1 MWKESE
7 SSTDKEQGI
16 LPFGGYFTLSTNSI
30 DAQLMAKMF
39 LAGARNLESKKEWL
53 NELNVFPVPDGDTGT
68 NMSLT
73 IKSAAD
79 EVKGLESVTLE
90 TVSKAISSG
99 SLRGARGN
107 SGVILSQLFR
117 GCSKVWRNEE
127 EITPKNTAAAFQKAV
142 ETAYKAVMKPKEGT
156 ILTVARGGAT
166 KACELV
172 EENPDIEISDLLS
185 QTIRYMDE
193 VLNQTPEML
202 PVLKEAGVVDSGG
215 QGLVQILKGCLNGFF
230 GIEEEEEEKE
240 EVRKFNYRVEY
251 ILNCAKHISKEER
264 LKFVGFLESIGA
276 DVAAE
281 RCDQGLKVYLNT
293 DDPGAALTKATE
305 YGTMSRIH
313 VINNI
318 DRPVYP
324 LHLFD
329 EKELEEALKNPEE
342 DSEPETAS
350 QPDEEG
356 NSSEAAA
363 AGLAAAPGGAA
374 PAPHK
379 DVGFVAV
386 SIGEGLGGIFRDL
399 GVDCLIEGGQTMN
412 PSTEDVM
419 NAVAKVNADTVF
431 ILPNNKN
438 IILAAQQ
445 AQNLIHDKKIIVIP
459 TKTIPQGITAM
470 IDYMPDKTPA
480 ENETAMREEI
490 LAVKTVEL
498 TYAVRDT
505 RIGDNVIHSGD
516 IMGVGDH
523 GIIAV
528 GKEVDDTAVASL
540 KKMVDS
546 DSELIS
552 VYYGKEMSEEK
563 AQALGEKLGEAFPD
577 CDVEVNAGGQ
587 PIYYYIISVE

>member
-1 MWKESE
+1 
-7 SSTDKEQGI
+7 
-16 LPFGGYFTLSTNSI
+16 
-30 DAQLMAKMF
+30 
-39 LAGARNLESKKEWL
+39 
-53 NELNVFPVPDGDTGT
+53 
-68 NMSLT
+68 
-73 IKSAAD
+73 
-79 EVKGLESVTLE
+79 
-90 TVSKAISSG
+90 
-99 SLRGARGN
+99 
-107 SGVILSQLFR
+107 
-117 GCSKVWRNEE
+117 
-127 EITPKNTAAAFQKAV
+127 
-142 ETAYKAVMKPKEGT
+142 MKPKEGT

-172 EENPDIEISDLLS
+172 EENPDIEIGDLLN
-185 QTIRYMDE
+185 QTICYMDE

-215 QGLVQILKGCLNGFF
+215 QGLVQILKGCLNGFL

-329 EKELEEALKNPEE
+329 
-342 DSEPETAS
+342 TAS
-350 QPDEEG
+350 QPEAG
-356 NSSEAAA
+356 NSPEAAA
-363 AGLAAAPGGAA
+363 ADLAAASSEAS

-540 KKMVDS
+540 KKMVDC

>member
-1 MWKESE
+1 
-7 SSTDKEQGI
+7 
-16 LPFGGYFTLSTNSI
+16 
-30 DAQLMAKMF
+30 MAKMF
-39 LAGARNLESKKEWL
+39 LAGAKNLESKKEWI

-73 IKSAAD
+73 IKSAAE
-79 EVKGLESVTLE
+79 EVKNLETVSLE

-127 EITPKNTAAAFQKAV
+127 EITPQNTAAAFRKAV
-142 ETAYKAVMKPKEGT
+142 ETAYKAVMQPKEGT
-156 ILTVARGGAT
+156 ILTVAKGGAV
-166 KACELV
+166 KAEELV
-172 EENPDIEISDLLS
+172 GENPDIEIGDLLAK
-185 QTIRYMDE
+185 TIEHMDL
-193 VLNQTPEML
+193 VLSKTPDML

-215 QGLVQILKGCLNGFF
+215 QGLVQILKGCLNGYL
-230 GIEEEEEEKE
+230 GIEEEEEEE
-240 EVRKFNYRVEY
+240 EPPRKYNYRVEY
-251 ILNCAKHISKEER
+251 ILNCRTHISKAER

-281 RCDQGLKVYLNT
+281 RCEQGLKVHLNT
-293 DDPGAALTKATE
+293 DDPGLALSEAIKI
-305 YGTMSRIH
+305 GTMSRIH

-329 EKELEEALKNPEE
+329 EKELEEAMKDPEA
-342 DSEPETAS
+342 DTET
-350 QPDEEG
+350 DEEEARESAEASAKDG
-356 NSSEAAA
+356 SQEASS
-363 AGLAAAPGGAA
+363 AGESAM
-374 PAPHK
+374 PHK
-379 DVGFVAV
+379 EVGFVSV
-386 SIGEGLGGIFRDL
+386 SIGEGLGNIFRDL
-399 GVDCLIEGGQTMN
+399 GVDSLIEGGQTMN
-412 PSTEDVM
+412 PSTQDVI

-445 AQNLIHDKKIIVIP
+445 AQNLIKDKHIVVVP

-470 IDYMPDKTPA
+470 VDYMPDKTPA
-480 ENETAMREEI
+480 ENEAAMREEI
-490 LAVKTVEL
+490 MAVKTVEL

-505 RIGDNVIHSGD
+505 RIGENVIHSGD

-528 GKEVDDTAVASL
+528 GKNVDDTALDSL
-540 KKMVDS
+540 KKMADS

-563 AQALGEKLGEAFPD
+563 AEKLAEKIRTAFPD

>member
-1 MWKESE
+1 
-7 SSTDKEQGI
+7 
-16 LPFGGYFTLSTNSI
+16 
-30 DAQLMAKMF
+30 MAKMF
-39 LAGARNLESKKEWL
+39 LAGARNLESKKEWI

-79 EVKGLESVTLE
+79 EVKNLENVSLE

-117 GCSKVWRNEE
+117 GCSKVWRNES
-127 EITPKNTAAAFQKAV
+127 EITPQNTAAAFQKAV

-156 ILTVARGGAT
+156 ILTVARGGSE
-166 KACELV
+166 KANELV
-172 EENPDIEISDLLS
+172 AADPDIEIGQLFS
-185 QTIRYMDE
+185 QVIDHMEE
-193 VLNQTPEML
+193 VLNKTPEML

-215 QGLVQILKGCLNGFF
+215 EGLLQILKGCLNGYL

-240 EVRKFNYRVEY
+240 EPAKKYNYRVEY
-251 ILNCAKHISKEER
+251 ILNCQTHISKAER
-264 LKFVGFLESIGA
+264 LEFVGFLESIGA

-281 RCDQGLKVYLNT
+281 RCEQGLKVYLNT
-293 DDPGAALTKATE
+293 DDPGAALTRAVGI
-305 YGTMSRIH
+305 GTMSRIH

-329 EKELEEALKNPEE
+329 EKELEEAIKNPEE
-342 DSEPETAS
+342 DTET
-350 QPDEEG
+350 E
-356 NSSEAAA
+356 EAAA
-363 AGLAAAPGGAA
+363 GTDAAGEDAGISAGSGSAAQM
-374 PAPHK
+374 PHK
-379 DVGFVAV
+379 EVGFVAV
-386 SIGEGLGGIFRDL
+386 SIGDGLGSIFRDL

-412 PSTEDVM
+412 PSTDDVM
-419 NAVAKVNADTVF
+419 KAVAKVNADTVF

-445 AQNLIHDKKIIVIP
+445 AQNLIHDKHIVVIP

-470 IDYMPDKTPA
+470 VDYMPEKTPA
-480 ENETAMREEI
+480 ENEAAMREEI
-490 LAVKTVEL
+490 MAVKTVEL

-505 RIGDNVIHSGD
+505 RIGENVIHNGD

-528 GKEVDDTAVASL
+528 GREIDDTAVEALSR
-540 KKMVDS
+540 MVD
-546 DSELIS
+546 DESELIS
-552 VYYGKEMSEEK
+552 VYYGKEMDEEK
-563 AQALGEKLGEAFPD
+563 AQKLADKLSSKFPG